1 MKAETFSDLLYA
13 SFLLLSCHAAQLPKY
28 RAVVYPEVYD
38 ARDSEGTRVL
48 RINEKITLNLKPA
61 SVLHPQFFLRTY
73 HQGVPRHTYFNVDAL
88 EANLYD
94 DEKQFAAVIMNE
106 EHDVLQVNGVVGPNL
121 KIRPAEGMERSE
133 EGHHAHIL
141 EAIHD
146 TDSSHV
152 YGKLPEETAALLSE
166 RGSKMDPD
174 AYRVQTVYA
183 EIFVVVD
190 SRFRQGFPS
199 YENMLWYLMVE
210 FRVVNLRYRTVSNPN
225 IQLVYRGIEE
235 SDYRQEHKYYKY
247 IDYGI
252 DALQSLYGIVD
263 YVAANNATYGI
274 YDMVYFITGQDMIA
288 VEGSKRETALQGYA
302 FVASAC
308 TRNRQQL
315 GEDRAHSYMGIRIMA
330 HEVGHTMGCSHD
342 GTASDGVIEKFK
354 SDSSTC
360 PWQDGFIMSYIEED
374 SRSFQFSSCCN
385 YMMSLVSW
393 SVVAACLRSNQTD
406 TRLPGVTDE
415 ILLPGEILDRNKQCE
430 LTYPTLRKTYFM
442 SKYAIQD
449 CKAQCF
455 VPGWQFRASDSHW
468 PMLLIDGS
476 VCSDEYD
483 WICIN
488 GKCVPPDGHRRR
500 PRTTRRPIMHKTTTT
515 TKKTKTSNPKKTKST
530 TATTTKPK
538 RPKTLKP
545 KKKSKKKK
553 RKGNDEMTKM
563 PQENRTTT
571 QRLEN
576 RSTADDSE
584 PDQETQVIQ

>member
-1 MKAETFSDLLYA
+1 MRVETFPDLLYA
-13 SFLLLSCHAAQLPKY
+13 SFLLLSCHAAKLPKY

-94 DEKQFAAVIMNE
+94 DEKQFAAVILNE
-106 EHDVLQVNGVVGPNL
+106 EHDVLHVNGVVGPNL

-133 EGHHAHIL
+133 EGRHAHIL
-141 EAIHD
+141 ETIHD

-152 YGKLPEETAALLSE
+152 YGKLPEETAALIAE

-174 AYRVQTVYA
+174 AYSVQTIYA

-199 YENMLWYLMVE
+199 YENMLFYLMVE

-235 SDYRQEHKYYKY
+235 SDYRQEHQYYKY

-252 DALQSLYGIVD
+252 DALKSLYGIVE
-263 YVAANNATYGI
+263 YVAANDAKYKM

-288 VEGSKRETALQGYA
+288 VEGSKKESALQGFA

-315 GEDRAHSYMGIRIMA
+315 GEDKAHSYIGIRIMA

-342 GTASDGVIEKFK
+342 GTATDGVIEKFK

-406 TRLPGVTDE
+406 TRLTGVTEE

-442 SKYAIQD
+442 SKYRIQD

-455 VPGWQFRASDSHW
+455 VPGWQFRASDSQW

-476 VCSDEYD
+476 VCNDEYG

-488 GKCVPPDGHRRR
+488 GRCVPPGGHRRR
-500 PRTTRRPIMHKTTTT
+500 PSNGPRRTTPITTT
-515 TKKTKTSNPKKTKST
+515 TKKRKSVKRKSKLTTKST
-530 TATTTKPK
+530 TTKKQRATNSQKSSKTKKEKKIEKTTE
-538 RPKTLKP
+538 T
-545 KKKSKKKK
+545 S
-553 RKGNDEMTKM
+553 
-563 PQENRTTT
+563 QENKTTR
-571 QRLEN
+571 QNPEN
-576 RSTADDSE
+576 SSTIEERERREEA
-584 PDQETQVIQ
+584 